1 MMTPQILK
9 SVDYT
14 KQKHKNLKI
23 SRTNIIFS
31 SNKKI
36 HQSHIKCYF
45 TAKKSFVAEVTF
57 NNSINYTWV
66 LLVSVSWFPNSNIF
80 TKVSSLRL
88 VILPKTSVIL
98 FERVRR
104 IFEEW
109 WQCSKKCEVD
119 SISRLQLLIKLWRLR
134 ANVGY

>member
-9 SVDYT
+9 SVDYI

-23 SRTNIIFS
+23 SRTLFFLQIKKFINHTS
-31 SNKKI
+31 SA
-36 HQSHIKCYF
+36 
-45 TAKKSFVAEVTF
+45 AKNSFVAEVTF

-66 LLVSVSWFPNSNIF
+66 LLLSVSWSPNSNIF